1 MPATGVTPGIR
12 RPVRTITLP
21 PIASRRIRFGLPT
34 SSAPSG
40 VIVAALIP
48 NPVSSIASAASAQT
62 RFSVARRFASER
74 SKRIDLELDPEQRR
88 VEHPQRLLEQLL
100 AGLVALERDYP
111 QRGHGLRNLSA

>member
-74 SKRIDLELDPEQRR
+74 SKRTISSSIPSS
-88 VEHPQRLLEQLL
+88 
-100 AGLVALERDYP
+100 AGSSTR
-111 QRGHGLRNLSA
+111 SACSSSSWPV